1 MKKQNDGENSGTL
14 PVEKPISSRYRET
27 LFEIVDYGFGR
38 RSCDI
43 DSRFSLDART
53 RRINFDDPRM
63 SSMVS
68 VMEDAPAV
76 NVLRSNMQIPVEES
90 AITTMND
97 INKDDGRGGKGKI
110 IIFGRDFS
118 FPVAAGPN
126 PDSLDQQTG

>member
-27 LFEIVDYGFGR
+27 LFEIADYGFGR

-76 NVLRSNMQIPVEES
+76 NVAVDLKYFIVATRRWMMFSVHES
-90 AITTMND
+90 
-97 INKDDGRGGKGKI
+97 K
-110 IIFGRDFS
+110 
-118 FPVAAGPN
+118 
-126 PDSLDQQTG
+126 